1 MAHLLQLGRPD
12 ATPRLP
18 ATAEAATPTPPP
30 TVRDRIVLRTPGLAP
45 NASGPHRSAI
55 GTPSH
60 ADVRAQGCQRVAGA
74 VPLHRRTS
82 RALGT
87 PPCQRGQPTRSAIA
101 VAGMLGYAFSSSRTR
116 GSTPSTSDPAGSR
129 RYLGGPSLL
138 NAALT
143 VFLARPMTRAICE
156 IDMASG
162 RRKRRI
168 SAQSSTPN
176 TRFLPCSVQARVSGK
191 LVNFQLPRADQY
203 SVAVDSHSQHP
214 TTPARMTP
222 SRVHGPQHDH
232 L

>member
-1 MAHLLQLGRPD
+1 MRPVPIVPLSGLPLMPMSAHRVAREWLVLCRCIVGPPGRWGRPR
-12 ATPRLP
+12 ASEANRP
-18 ATAEAATPTPPP
+18 AQRSPSPACPDTLSAAPGPP
-30 TVRDRIVLRTPGLAP
+30 
-45 NASGPHRSAI
+45 
-55 GTPSH
+55 
-60 ADVRAQGCQRVAGA
+60 
-74 VPLHRRTS
+74 
-82 RALGT
+82 
-87 PPCQRGQPTRSAIA
+87 
-101 VAGMLGYAFSSSRTR
+101 SSN
-116 GSTPSTSDPAGSR
+116 PSTSDPVGSR